1 MANALDRHL
10 EQAFDELPDGRARTL
25 AARLFRAL
33 TDKSTD
39 ARGVRRPTAFATL
52 CTLCEAEPDELTAVI
67 DVFRAPGRSFL
78 MPPVGESLQPDA
90 IVDISHE
97 SLMRKWRRLDAWA
110 DEEALSRRTYRRL
123 ADTATLHERG
133 EAGLWRDPD
142 LELALAWRRRDAP
155 NAAWASRYGV
165 GFERAMDFLE
175 ASGEARE
182 AGRERR
188 REESAR
194 AVELERARAG
204 PTAGSTW

>member
-133 EAGLWRDPD
+133 EAELWRDPD